1 MLILNIEYS
10 NQKKWFASSS
20 VLLYFYPT
28 ELENDIKQRIIILN
42 SDHRAVV
49 GVKSDLLSDTRGGW
63 GGNSAVQ
70 TVITK
75 ECHLLLRQHGII
87 KCVATLYY
95 VVVAT
100 QHFIV
105 KKRWILS
112 AGSVQCES
120 LVVLLQRAMD
130 CIIMWWCWVGK

>member
-49 GVKSDLLSDTRGGW
+49 GVKSDLLSDTRGGR
-63 GGNSAVQ
+63 G
-70 TVITK
+70 VIQLYK
-75 ECHLLLRQHGII
+75 QSSQRNAICFYVNMGLLN
-87 KCVATLYY
+87 
-95 VVVAT
+95 
-100 QHFIV
+100 
-105 KKRWILS
+105 
-112 AGSVQCES
+112 
-120 LVVLLQRAMD
+120 VLLHY
-130 CIIMWWCWVGK
+130 IML